1 MTINNLRFADDIVL
15 LADSVEDLQT
25 LVTNIHTVSRK
36 FGLTINKGKTEVQMI
51 TKESKPMSVYIDEVQ
66 LKQVETFTYLGGVIS
81 ENSTCTDDIKRRICL
96 AMGGMQKL
104 TSIWKSK
111 EITTETKIELY
122 RVLILSIATYGS
134 ESWILKKRDEHR
146 LLVFE
151 MSCLRRI
158 LGVSR
163 FDKLRNSSIRETT
176 KCQTSIVDKIKAK
189 QLSYFGLS
197 LCLL

>member
-1 MTINNLRFADDIVL
+1 
-15 LADSVEDLQT
+15 
-25 LVTNIHTVSRK
+25 
-36 FGLTINKGKTEVQMI
+36 
-51 TKESKPMSVYIDEVQ
+51 
-66 LKQVETFTYLGGVIS
+66 
-81 ENSTCTDDIKRRICL
+81 
-96 AMGGMQKL
+96 MGGMQKL

-134 ESWILKKRDEHR
+134 ESWTLKKRDEHR

-158 LGVSR
+158 LCVSR
-163 FDKLRNSSIRETT
+163 RDKLRNSSIRETT

-189 QLSYFGLS
+189 QLSYFGHAIRMPNHRYPKITLEGRIPGQRPRGRPPKRWIDNIKASCQDIGIASVCEAIRLIDDRSVWISLVKRLLS
-197 LCLL
+197 PRIPTEPKGGQH